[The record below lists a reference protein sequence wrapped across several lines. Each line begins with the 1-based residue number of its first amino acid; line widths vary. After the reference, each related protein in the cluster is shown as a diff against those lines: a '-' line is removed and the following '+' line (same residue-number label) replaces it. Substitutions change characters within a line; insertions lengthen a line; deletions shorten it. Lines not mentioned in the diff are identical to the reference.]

1 MKLATLSSVIYIP
14 SKAFFSFLSCSNF
27 LFQIPKEL
35 LDKVLLEQHF
45 SQFGQVLKVSV
56 SVAKE
61 LAIVYFDSHESA
73 KNAKDNGRAVSAML
87 PEIGAIFFGKGSFA
101 VLFTKK
107 CLSVY

>member
-1 MKLATLSSVIYIP
+1 M
-14 SKAFFSFLSCSNF
+14 
-27 LFQIPKEL
+27 L

-73 KNAKDNGRAVSAML
+73 KNAKDNGKAVSAML

-101 VLFTKK
+101 VLFVKK
-107 CLSVY
+107 CQLVSSFDSGLSLSRHRRSSC